1 MLIQKIKTIEELKGY
16 LSAGA
21 TIENFAGTTSKVV
34 VDNKVGIRKLIPTD
48 IYEDYLIIMKTL
60 L

>member
-34 VDNKVGIRKLIPTD
+34 VDKAIGLRKHIPAEIYNEYIGIMLTF
-48 IYEDYLIIMKTL
+48 L
-60 L
+60 